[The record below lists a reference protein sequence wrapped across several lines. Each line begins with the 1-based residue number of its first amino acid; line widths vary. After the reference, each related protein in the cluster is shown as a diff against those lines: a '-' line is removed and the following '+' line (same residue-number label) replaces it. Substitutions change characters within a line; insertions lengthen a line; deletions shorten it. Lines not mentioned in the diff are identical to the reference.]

1 MGSCYS
7 STFGKRRDTDEMVMT
22 EAAVAA
28 NSRMRMSTA
37 SMSTSTCN
45 NSKKKTK
52 KKLAAAS
59 DEGEL
64 LHQMMIPE
72 SGRMVMNGASNV
84 ACLYTQQGKKGINQ
98 DTMMVWEDFSSRS
111 DTIFCGVFDGHG
123 PFGHMVAKKVR
134 DTLPLLLCA
143 QWKTESIGDQSSLGN
158 TENAPG
164 STDIEENASP
174 SMNDE
179 WYETLEVE
187 ANEKLPDMCIPLQHS
202 MLKAFELMDKELKLH
217 PTIDCFCSRTTA
229 VTLIKQD
236 QDIVIGNVG
245 DSGAVLATRD
255 EDNSLIAVQLTV
267 DLKPDLPREAARIQ
281 RCKGRVF
288 ALQDEPEVVWDVLS
302 NKEAVDIVASAP
314 GRSTAARALVDC
326 AIRSWRLKYPTS
338 KNDDCAV
345 VCLFLEYVP
354 SSSEGVTANFMTK
367 AAQEAMEMVSITEEK
382 AGGLEASDS
391 NNFLVEHSG
400 HLPGFDEIV
409 PLSELTEEKFSAKCQ
424 GHSKRSLAECIST
437 AEDEWSALE
446 DNTKKVNQTQLSVS
460 SDTDQ
465 APSLPGDDSSLETD
479 SGAAKEGTEP
489 AHSQTVPHTTEK
501 AHHVG
506 PPVGRIGTLTS
517 VLSSAGHS
525 LQGAQAELVLN
536 PLQLAFET
544 KNLKIIEPAL
554 DCLHKLIAYD
564 HLEGDPGLDGGRNG
578 PQFTEILNMICNCV
592 DNSSSDS
599 TILQVLKVLLTAVSS
614 TKFRV
619 SFTVYEI
626 MIITEVVAFS
636 RVFSSAGFGGGS
648 GCFRENS
655 IAKAEETYLADQDEK
670 GMSLGEALNQAKD
683 TSLSSV
689 EELPNLAGGVDI
701 KSLEAVLD
709 KAVHIEDGKKITRGI
724 DLESM
729 SVAQRDALLVFRTL
743 CKMGMKEDNDE
754 VMTKT
759 RILSLELLQFAIYGF
774 KDLLYGD
781 KAA

>member
-37 SMSTSTCN
+37 SLSTSTCN

-187 ANEKLPDMCIPLQHS
+187 ANEKLPDMCIPLEHS
-202 MLKAFELMDKELKLH
+202 MLKAFKLMDKELKLH
-217 PTIDCFCSRTTA
+217 PTIDCFCSGTTA

-245 DSGAVLATRD
+245 DSRAVLATRD

-288 ALQDEPEVVWDVLS
+288 ALQDEPEVVRVWLPNNDTPGLAMARAFGDFCLKDFGLISVPDVYYHHLTERDQFIILATDGVWDVLS

-382 AGGLEASDS
+382 AGGLETSDS

-400 HLPGFDEIV
+400 HLPGSDEIL

-446 DNTKKVNQTQLSVS
+446 GVTRVNSLL
-460 SDTDQ
+460 
-465 APSLPGDDSSLETD
+465 SLP
-479 SGAAKEGTEP
+479 
-489 AHSQTVPHTTEK
+489 
-501 AHHVG
+501 
-506 PPVGRIGTLTS
+506 R
-517 VLSSAGHS
+517 
-525 LQGAQAELVLN
+525 
-536 PLQLAFET
+536 
-544 KNLKIIEPAL
+544 
-554 DCLHKLIAYD
+554 
-564 HLEGDPGLDGGRNG
+564 
-578 PQFTEILNMICNCV
+578 
-592 DNSSSDS
+592 
-599 TILQVLKVLLTAVSS
+599 
-614 TKFRV
+614 
-619 SFTVYEI
+619 
-626 MIITEVVAFS
+626 
-636 RVFSSAGFGGGS
+636 FSS
-648 GCFRENS
+648 
-655 IAKAEETYLADQDEK
+655 
-670 GMSLGEALNQAKD
+670 
-683 TSLSSV
+683 
-689 EELPNLAGGVDI
+689 GV
-701 KSLEAVLD
+701 K
-709 KAVHIEDGKKITRGI
+709 R
-724 DLESM
+724 
-729 SVAQRDALLVFRTL
+729 
-743 CKMGMKEDNDE
+743 
-754 VMTKT
+754 
-759 RILSLELLQFAIYGF
+759 
-774 KDLLYGD
+774 
-781 KAA
+781 AASWRKWL